1 MQYSIYFLISQHQRL
16 NRDSAMWQDTLR
28 LRQPHLD
35 GMRGLR
41 RISLNNNPKLG
52 DSGVVVIAEDLVED
66 LWIKGKLVYPVL
78 CPFTDCS
85 L

>member
-1 MQYSIYFLISQHQRL
+1 M

-41 RISLNNNPKLG
+41 RVTLNDNPHLG
-52 DSGVVVIAEDLVED
+52 DNGLAAIADVLYED
-66 LWIKGKLVYPVL
+66 LWIKGKILKR
-78 CPFTDCS
+78 
-85 L
+85 

>member
-1 MQYSIYFLISQHQRL
+1 M

-41 RISLNNNPKLG
+41 RVTLNDNPHLG
-52 DSGVVVIAEDLVED
+52 DAGLAAMAEVLLED
-66 LWIKGKLVYPVL
+66 LWIKGI
-78 CPFTDCS
+78 
-85 L
+85 